1 MLVGAG
7 LSLGLAL
14 AGAGAAFVL
23 YRGPD
28 PVRHTEKL
36 GGLRTVLVHNYY
48 QDEYQVWLAE
58 GLTAR
63 VARAADTFDQGVVDG
78 TVNAVSSVS
87 LFSGDRLRR
96 LQTGIVTNYAALIAL
111 SVLALL
117 SAFAVMGGWL

>member
-1 MLVGAG
+1 M
-7 LSLGLAL
+7 
-14 AGAGAAFVL
+14 
-23 YRGPD
+23 
-28 PVRHTEKL
+28 
-36 GGLRTVLVHNYY
+36 TVPSTTPWSKVS
-48 QDEYQVWLAE
+48 A
-58 GLTAR
+58 
-63 VARAADTFDQGVVDG
+63 ARATRAVSPSASHTFDQGIVDG